1 MTSVAPQIRSTH
13 QARPRFEGSN
23 IGSWIGFK
31 HVMYLVEEAVL
42 EHLRQRGLPPRELY
56 ERHGLGTEIV
66 DSDTRI
72 LTALHLDDAVRT
84 EVSEVADDSGRG
96 ELVLRAESFVD
107 PPDGGPVKAA
117 SATVRVVWRAEP
129 DSAGGEPGPPVPALA
144 AAHTVPRIDRAGGP
158 GPAVDLAGRG
168 TTGDPPAALTGGN
181 RFSWRWRVPYFY
193 CHFSD
198 RLQHSGYLRLMEE
211 VVDLFLADR
220 GLSIATMLERHRW
233 IPVVPRARVELLREA
248 KLEEELFTVFTV
260 EEVFKNLT
268 YTGRMDCY
276 VHRAGQLVPTAT
288 GRITHGYATV
298 VDRRDWRLVEF
309 DQPTVAALRGEPGP
323 AS

>member
-1 MTSVAPQIRSTH
+1 MTAVAPQIRSTH
-13 QARPRFEGSN
+13 RARPRFEGSN
-23 IGSWIGFK
+23 ICSWIGFK

-42 EHLRQRGLPPRELY
+42 EHLRQRGLAPRELY

-72 LTALHLDDAVRT
+72 LTALHLDDLVRT
-84 EVSEVADDSGRG
+84 EVSERADDSGRD

-107 PPDGGPVKAA
+107 PPGRDPVKAV

-129 DSAGGEPGPPVPALA
+129 AGSGGEPGQPALA
-144 AAHTVPRIDRAGGP
+144 AAHTVPRIDRAAGPP

-168 TTGDPPAALTGGN
+168 ATGDPLAALAGGN
-181 RFSWRWRVPYFY
+181 SFSWRWRVPYFY

-211 VVDLFLADR
+211 VVDLFLASR
-220 GLSIATMLERHRW
+220 GLSIATMLGRHRW
-233 IPVVPRARVELLREA
+233 IPVVPRARVELLAEA
-248 KLEEELFTVFTV
+248 RMEEELYTVFTV

-276 VHRAGQLVPTAT
+276 VHRAGRLVPTAT

-298 VDRRDWRLVEF
+298 LNRRDWQLVEF
-309 DQPTVAALRGEPGP
+309 DEATGAALRGAPGP